1 MKNISILIAISYL
14 LLLVSCNSSD
24 DEKIEAK
31 VTNSIPVE
39 ISLAETVTFNHFIE
53 LTGRVEPVQYA
64 YISPEGS
71 GQIKS
76 ILVSEGDNVR
86 KGEELARLNTSVID
100 GQIEQVKSQLEL
112 ATVTYKKQDELWNEK
127 HVGSEIQFLQA
138 KAQKEGLESQLNA
151 LNSQKEMSII
161 KAPFS
166 GVIDKIN
173 LKEGELASP
182 GMKMIELVNLRKMKI
197 ISEASES
204 LLPVIHKGDTVIIS
218 FPTYENIEIKA
229 PIYRTANVIN
239 PANRTFIV
247 ESRINNIDNKLKP
260 FMISTCKINDY
271 SLKDAITLPSIIIKK
286 DFDREFIFIA
296 VKTDSSFV
304 AKKTYIKTGRSYQE
318 RTVISE
324 GLNIGDQVIVK
335 GYNTVSDGVELTF

>member
-1 MKNISILIAISYL
+1 MKKISILIVISYL
-14 LLLVSCNSSD
+14 LLLVSCNSSEENKTD
-24 DEKIEAK
+24 VKIS
-31 VTNSIPVE
+31 NSIPVE
-39 ISLAETVTFNHFIE
+39 IINVQTVTFNHFIE

-76 ILVSEGDNVR
+76 ILVSEGDNVT
-86 KGEELARLNTSVID
+86 KGEELARLNTSVIE
-100 GQIEQVKSQLEL
+100 GQIAQVKSQLEL
-112 ATVTYKKQDELWNEK
+112 ATVTYEKQDELWNEK
-127 HVGSEIQFLQA
+127 HVGSEIQYLQA

-161 KAPFS
+161 KAPFA
-166 GVIDKIN
+166 GIIDKIN

-204 LLPVIHKGDTVIIS
+204 LLPVIHKGDTVIVS
-218 FPTYENIEIKA
+218 FPTYGNIEIKV
-229 PIYRTANVIN
+229 PIYRTGNIIN
-239 PANRTFIV
+239 PANRTFTL
-247 ESRINNIDNKLKP
+247 ESRIDNIDNKLKP

-286 DFDREFIFIA
+286 DFDKEFIFVA
-296 VKTDSSFV
+296 VKTDSNYV
-304 AKKTYIKTGRSYQE
+304 AKKTYITTGRSYHE
-318 RTVISE
+318 NTVVSK
-324 GLNIGDQVIVK
+324 GVKAGDMVIVK
-335 GYNTVSDGVELTF
+335 GYNTVSNGVEVTF